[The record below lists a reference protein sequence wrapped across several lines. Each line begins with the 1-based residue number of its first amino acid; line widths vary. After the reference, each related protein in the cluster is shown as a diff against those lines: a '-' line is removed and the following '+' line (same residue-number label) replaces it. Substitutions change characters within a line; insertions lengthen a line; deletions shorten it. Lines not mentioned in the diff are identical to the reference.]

1 MSGNILDYFGRK
13 LIKEV
18 RDETICSLDMMIDGK
33 MKGITAQQITEKI
46 SSFNEEQL
54 TVIKWLIPKI
64 TDLGLYNLLTMV
76 EQNDDIKI
84 MVSNNN
90 IKENSDGL
98 NGELYTEDGWITRF
112 SKERYEEIWFKYIK
126 EITGFVAI

>member
-90 IKENSDGL
+90 IKEN
-98 NGELYTEDGWITRF
+98 NG
-112 SKERYEEIWFKYIK
+112 KN
-126 EITGFVAI
+126 